1 MYLVLVAWFGNH
13 NYMLARTTI
22 AKLQPCFAFDHIGIL
37 IIFDLLLQISMLLLQ
52 LLDELLLSLQ
62 TLSELVI

>member
-1 MYLVLVAWFGNH
+1 LYLVLVAWFGNH
-13 NYMLARTTI
+13 NYMLAWTTI
-22 AKLQPCFAFDHIGIL
+22 AKLQTCFAFDHIGIL

-62 TLSELVI
+62 TLRELVI